1 MKKLLILILSAL
13 ILFITGCRN
22 SACYTML
29 EMVDSLTEKDFVDSA
44 SKIIKKVE
52 ATYYITD
59 DKERAYYE
67 LLKSQLA
74 FRNGCKEVKDNILN
88 YSISYYTQHDD
99 KNKLALCYYLK
110 GRMSTSKNAIKYL
123 KNAEFIVEKT
133 DNDFLKMRIYNS
145 IACINLENEDYAMAL
160 KYGLKA
166 LSYQNS
172 IADKE
177 YIASC
182 LLTVSSI
189 YGHFDKEDSAIIYIE
204 KCLPLTKYMKPR
216 MKSTIYVNIAA
227 YMETADTIKARKYAW
242 KAIDVYP
249 TNNAYQILASL
260 SRKRKDYA
268 SAEVYLNEAL
278 KLCTD
283 ISWEAS
289 IIYELSQ
296 VKKEAGEYKDAN
308 DLYEKAIDLYD
319 SINYVRAQDSIKEIQ
334 IAADHEHRRE
344 TEISRKDDRAMAG
357 AAVMM
362 LVIVAV
368 CTAYTVK
375 RYRYRKSIDTM
386 QTQARRSAQR
396 MERKTHS
403 LEKKAE
409 KYRQEIKEFKEKSR
423 EKDKEISSLDAK
435 IKRIEERHDVLLAK
449 KKQADEERMRTGME
463 VYDALKRGDK
473 VSGWTKEKMEC
484 LVMFFT
490 FAYPDVMKTLTERHG
505 TMTEYRCTQLIM
517 KHLGLTTR
525 QISEQFGITG
535 NAVRAMMSRKK

>member
-1 MKKLLILILSAL
+1 MKKLLILILSAI
-13 ILFITGCRN
+13 ILFFTGCRN

-29 EMVDSLTEKDFVDSA
+29 EKVDSLTENNFTDSA
-44 SKIIKKVE
+44 CKVMKIVEDTYNIKE
-52 ATYYITD
+52 A
-59 DKERAYYE
+59 KERAYYS
-67 LLKSQLA
+67 LLKYHLL
-74 FRNGCKEVKDNILN
+74 FRCHEKNIDNRLID
-88 YSISYYTQHDD
+88 YSISYYSD
-99 KNKLALCYYLK
+99 NMNERNLALSYYLK
-110 GRMSTSKNAIKYL
+110 GRTSPSKDAIKYL
-123 KNAEFIVEKT
+123 KKAEFMAEKT
-133 DNDFLKMRIYNS
+133 SDNYLKMRIYCYIS
-145 IACINLENEDYAMAL
+145 VINAFNEDYQGAC

-166 LSYQNS
+166 IYYGQWANDKDVLTQCFLNLSAIYGNLGQ
-172 IADKE
+172 AD
-177 YIASC
+177 
-182 LLTVSSI
+182 SSI
-189 YGHFDKEDSAIIYIE
+189 YYANKGLSYLSEAQNRQKA
-204 KCLPLTKYMKPR
+204 
-216 MKSTIYVNIAA
+216 TIYLNLAA
-227 YMETADTIKARKYAW
+227 SLEKTDTARAREYAS
-242 KAIDVYP
+242 KSIEYRP
-249 TNNAYQILASL
+249 SNNAYQVLAKLARDQKNYRL
-260 SRKRKDYA
+260 S
-268 SAEVYLNEAL
+268 EEYLTEAL
-278 KLCTD
+278 KYCESMDWEVFVLYEMAKTKD
-283 ISWEAS
+283 LMGKHKEAS
-289 IIYELSQ
+289 QLSQ
-296 VKKEAGEYKDAN
+296 RVMKLN
-308 DLYEKAIDLYD
+308 DSLED
-319 SINYVRAQDSIKEIQ
+319 VRAQDSIKEIQ

-409 KYRQEIKEFKEKSR
+409 KYRQEIKAVKEKSR
-423 EKDKEISSLDAK
+423 EKDREISSLDAK

>member
-1 MKKLLILILSAL
+1 MKKYIILILFAVVLLS
-13 ILFITGCRN
+13 TGCKN
-22 SACYTML
+22 SACYSML
-29 EMVDSLTEKDFVDSA
+29 EKVDSLTELDLTDSA
-44 SKIIKKVE
+44 GIIIKEVE
-52 ATYYITD
+52 STYDIKEG
-59 DKERAYYE
+59 KERAYYS
-67 LLKSQLA
+67 LLKYQLQ
-74 FRNGCKEVKDNILN
+74 FRNKDIDINDSLIN
-88 YSISYYTQHDD
+88 YSISYYLDNMD
-99 KNKLALCYYLK
+99 ERKLALSYYLK
-110 GRMSTSKNAIKYL
+110 ARMSDDKEAL
-123 KNAEFIVEKT
+123 KCLKKAEFIAEKT
-133 DNDFLKMRIYNS
+133 EDSFLKMRILHTISY
-145 IACINLENEDYAMAL
+145 IN
-160 KYGLKA
+160 
-166 LSYQNS
+166 
-172 IADKE
+172 I
-177 YIASC
+177 
-182 LLTVSSI
+182 
-189 YGHFDKEDSAIIYIE
+189 DKEDDHIALEYEKRALELCKYIHDNEANISCLINLSKIYSNLGQLDSSLYYANKGLSYLSEAPNRQKAAIYLNLAASLENTDTARAREYASKSIE
-204 KCLPLTKYMKPR
+204 YRP
-216 MKSTIYVNIAA
+216 S
-227 YMETADTIKARKYAW
+227 
-242 KAIDVYP
+242 
-249 TNNAYQILASL
+249 NNAYQVLAKLARDQKNYRL
-260 SRKRKDYA
+260 S
-268 SAEVYLNEAL
+268 EEYLTEAL
-278 KLCTD
+278 KYCESMDWEVFVLYEMAKTKD
-283 ISWEAS
+283 LMGKHKEAS
-289 IIYELSQ
+289 QLSQ
-296 VKKEAGEYKDAN
+296 RVMKLN
-308 DLYEKAIDLYD
+308 DSLED
-319 SINYVRAQDSIKEIQ
+319 VRAQDSIKEIL
-334 IAADHEHRRE
+334 IAADHEHRKE

-409 KYRQEIKEFKEKSR
+409 KYRQEIKEIKEKSR
-423 EKDKEISSLDAK
+423 EKDREISSLDAK

-449 KKQADEERMRTGME
+449 KKQVDEERMRTGME